1 MKALRRTLVA
11 FSAIIAV
18 MLPANA
24 AEAAVSNYMRNPIG
38 GVLYQTNWWY
48 TSSTVSGTAP
58 TGALITTVHWSYSL
72 SNHSGVEAYLCIPV
86 GCSKLT
92 GASGVTTAFVG
103 QPASQSWTFY
113 FQVPASTTHLL
124 SPPRTGGAHMVDV
137 TYVY

>member
-24 AEAAVSNYMRNPIG
+24 AEAAVSNYMCNPIG

-48 TSSTVSGTAP
+48 
-58 TGALITTVHWSYSL
+58 
-72 SNHSGVEAYLCIPV
+72 
-86 GCSKLT
+86 
-92 GASGVTTAFVG
+92 AS
-103 QPASQSWTFY
+103 SWTFY
-113 FQVPASTTHLL
+113 FAVPASTTYLL

-137 TYVY
+137 IYVH

>member
-11 FSAIIAV
+11 FAAIIAV

-24 AEAAVSNYMRNPIG
+24 AQAAVSNYMRNPIG

-58 TGALITTVHWSYSL
+58 AGALITTVHWSYSL
-72 SNHSGVEAYLCIPV
+72 SNPSGVQAYLCIPA
-86 GCSKLT
+86 GCAALS
-92 GASGVTTAFVG
+92 GPSGVTTAFVN

-113 FQVPASTTHLL
+113 FAVPASTTYLL